1 MEFLT
6 GEGHQPSLE
15 VKHLPEGVESEDS
28 GFASIAGSENLQN
41 DKAADHEEGAL
52 IEAQRSFEDRA
63 AAVRAQREQQNEKK
77 RQDTYKRLLRLVSKS
92 QVYSALFA
100 KKFAAQQNELEE
112 SKNEGSSKEH
122 ADDTEEP
129 SAKKAKLSPDVDVKK
144 PEAGIEDKL
153 DENKEKKTFAPLK
166 YFNGDLRDYQKE
178 GLQWLKALY
187 ENGMNGILADE
198 MGLGKT
204 IQVIAMIAHLLE
216 KRQAGTYILT
226 LATSLLNKH
235 PLDISTDKAADPEE
249 GALIEAQRSFED
261 RAAAARALREQQ
273 NEEKRQNTYKRL
285 LHLVSK
291 SKVYSEL
298 FAKKFA
304 AQQNELE
311 ESKNEGSSKDHA
323 DDTEEPSAKKAKLSP
338 NVDVKKF
345 DAGIEDRLDE
355 NKEKKTFALLKY
367 FNGDLR
373 DYQEEGLQW
382 LKALYENGMS
392 GILADEMGLGKTIQA
407 IAILAHLIEQ
417 KQSGP
422 YLVLAPLSTTPNWLS
437 EFERF
442 TPDIPVVFFHG
453 SEVERNLLKKK
464 IKRPVSVDGFKT
476 QPVVLTTYE
485 VALRDKDFLK
495 SQNWRYLIVDEGQRL
510 KNSKTQLSQ
519 VMQEINCTH
528 RLILTGTPLQNNL
541 NELWSLLFFLMP
553 DIFNDLAV
561 FESWFNIED
570 FRNDEGTNR
579 LLKQEEDKKVLQSIR
594 EILKPFML
602 RRLKV
607 DVCLDIPPKKEVLVY
622 APMTKLQRDLYS
634 ALLNNDLDAAT
645 EETPEDLIVDDDFGR
660 RPKRR
665 CTYNNPYSSMN
676 MSVNIHGTPGT
687 PGTPATPRT
696 PKLSATL
703 GTAGTPGT
711 PKSRRDT
718 SRFSHIPI
726 TAENSEFLSKLNG
739 TNRTILYKKVV
750 NHPYLIHNP
759 LAGDFPQGGNDLI
772 RASGKLMVLDRMLEK
787 LHERGHRVLLFSTLV
802 IMLDLIKDYLQMKPW
817 KYCRLDGNV
826 NVAERKESIKLF
838 NHDPQYFLFLI
849 STRAGGVGLN
859 LVGADTVILFD
870 SDFNPQADIQAMAR
884 CHRIGQK
891 KPVVIY
897 RLCSKG
903 SYDEIIISRAKA
915 KRKLEMLV
923 ISKEI
928 DEIKFNKEG
937 ILRLKKLLQASEHQA
952 ANSQDELFTE
962 EELNKL
968 LDRSDLVAE
977 MQSAGK
983 SVE

>member
-1 MEFLT
+1 MI
-6 GEGHQPSLE
+6 
-15 VKHLPEGVESEDS
+15 
-28 GFASIAGSENLQN
+28 ASITEAVKLLMSMATVLGLNKKNEQSKLAEAPVVQTRADRERQHQENL
-41 DKAADHEEGAL
+41 AAKR
-52 IEAQRSFEDRA
+52 EADLQYEKEK
-63 AAVRAQREQQNEKK
+63 REQA
-77 RQDTYKRLLRLVSKS
+77 YKRLMHLLKQSKFYSDFLLKKLSAPKPPKSSKRKLSDADIPLPAAKRSKRRYPTPEDDLKVSLPLRL
-92 QVYSALFA
+92 
-100 KKFAAQQNELEE
+100 QNRITRH
-112 SKNEGSSKEH
+112 GM
-122 ADDTEEP
+122 
-129 SAKKAKLSPDVDVKK
+129 KLSDKEIQAELAVIDDDEPPQDVITH
-144 PEAGIEDKL
+144 P
-153 DENKEKKTFAPLK
+153 K
-166 YFNGDLRDYQKE
+166 YFTGELRDYQ
-178 GLQWLKALY
+178 Q
-187 ENGMNGILADE
+187 
-198 MGLGKT
+198 
-204 IQVIAMIAHLLE
+204 
-216 KRQAGTYILT
+216 
-226 LATSLLNKH
+226 
-235 PLDISTDKAADPEE
+235 
-249 GALIEAQRSFED
+249 
-261 RAAAARALREQQ
+261 
-273 NEEKRQNTYKRL
+273 
-285 LHLVSK
+285 
-291 SKVYSEL
+291 
-298 FAKKFA
+298 
-304 AQQNELE
+304 
-311 ESKNEGSSKDHA
+311 
-323 DDTEEPSAKKAKLSP
+323 
-338 NVDVKKF
+338 
-345 DAGIEDRLDE
+345 
-355 NKEKKTFALLKY
+355 
-367 FNGDLR
+367 
-373 DYQEEGLQW
+373 EGLQW